1 VLSLTDI
8 HFRYPVGGFSLTVP
22 ELQIAAGDS
31 LAVIGP
37 SGSGKTTLL
46 NLIAGILLPDSGVV
60 SFNGSDFR
68 ELDDRALRDLRLNR
82 FGLMFQEFELLE
94 YLDVLDNVLLPCR
107 LGGGRGLTPE
117 VRQSAEQLL
126 EKLGMGGK
134 QASYPQALSQGER
147 QRVALCRSLI
157 TQPALILADE
167 PTGNLDPANK
177 GVAMDFLF
185 DYVQEHDA
193 ALITVTH
200 DHELVERF
208 DRVIDFQQ
216 FLPQQDVAAC

>member
-22 ELQIAAGDS
+22 ELQITAGNS

-46 NLIAGILLPDSGVV
+46 NLIAGILAPDSGVV
-60 SFNGSDFR
+60 SFDGQNLGGL
-68 ELDDRALRDLRLNR
+68 EDRALRDLRLNR

-107 LGGGRGLTPE
+107 LGGGGGLTPE

-126 EKLGMGGK
+126 LKVGMGGK
-134 QASYPQALSQGER
+134 RASYPQALSQGER

-200 DHELVERF
+200 DHELVDRF

-216 FLPQQDVAAC
+216 FLPREAAA

>member
-22 ELQIAAGDS
+22 ELQITAGDS

-60 SFNGSDFR
+60 SFNGSNLR
-68 ELDDRALRDLRLNR
+68 VLDDRALRDLRLNR

-126 EKLGMGGK
+126 GKVGMGGK
-134 QASYPQALSQGER
+134 RASYPQALSQGER
-147 QRVALCRSLI
+147 QRVALCRALI

-177 GVAMDFLF
+177 GMAMDFLF
-185 DYVQEHDA
+185 DYVQENNA

-216 FLPQQDVAAC
+216 FLPQSAAA

>member
-8 HFRYPVGGFSLTVP
+8 CFRYPVGGFSLTVP
-22 ELQIAAGDS
+22 ELKITAGDS

-60 SFNGSDFR
+60 SFNGSDLR
-68 ELDDRALRDLRLNR
+68 VLDDRALRDLRLNR

-107 LGGGRGLTPE
+107 LGGGGGLTPE
-117 VRQSAEQLL
+117 LRQSAEQLL
-126 EKLGMGGK
+126 GKVGMGGK
-134 QASYPQALSQGER
+134 RASYPQALSQGER
-147 QRVALCRSLI
+147 QRVALCRTLI

-177 GVAMDFLF
+177 GIAMDFLF
-185 DYVQEHDA
+185 DYVQENSA

-216 FLPQQDVAAC
+216 FLPQDAAA

>member
-1 VLSLTDI
+1 MLSLTDI

-22 ELQIAAGDS
+22 ELQITAGNS

-46 NLIAGILLPDSGVV
+46 NLIAGILAPDSGVV
-60 SFNGSDFR
+60 SFDGQNLGGL
-68 ELDDRALRDLRLNR
+68 EDRALRDLRLNR

-107 LGGGRGLTPE
+107 LGGGGGLTPE

-126 EKLGMGGK
+126 LKVGMGGK
-134 QASYPQALSQGER
+134 RASYPQALSQGER

-167 PTGNLDPANK
+167 PTGNLDPGNK

-185 DYVQEHDA
+185 DYVRENNA

-216 FLPQQDVAAC
+216 FLPREAAA